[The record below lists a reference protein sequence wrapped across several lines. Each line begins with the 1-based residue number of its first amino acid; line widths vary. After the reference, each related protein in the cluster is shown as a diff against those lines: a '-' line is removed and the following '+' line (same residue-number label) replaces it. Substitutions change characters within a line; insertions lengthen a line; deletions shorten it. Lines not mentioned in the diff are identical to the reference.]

1 MNHAERG
8 KPVLFSVGRNAQRC
22 GVVRPQGRGT
32 EVPVEDAGKSEG
44 FTVMV
49 EIGVRALPQ
58 RESVLTSYA
67 SVSERQRRSKP

>member
-1 MNHAERG
+1 
-8 KPVLFSVGRNAQRC
+8 
-22 GVVRPQGRGT
+22 
-32 EVPVEDAGKSEG
+32 VPVEDAGKSEG

-49 EIGVRALPQ
+49 EIGVRNLPQ